1 MDRTE
6 LIAATAI
13 LLFGAFGLGFVT
25 HWLVSRLSHV
35 SRHDLDEFDRMA
47 EALHHAEEQRD
58 ASRVRRKAA
67 EANLG
72 AVSADLEA
80 ALAALEESRAD
91 ADELRAFI
99 AAESLGRR

>member
-6 LIAATAI
+6 LIATTAI
-13 LLFGAFGLGFVT
+13 LLFAAFGLGFVT

-58 ASRVRRKAA
+58 ASRARRLAA
-67 EANLG
+67 EAELG
-72 AVSADLEA
+72 DVAADLEA
-80 ALAALEESRAD
+80 ALAALAESRAE
-91 ADELRAFI
+91 AEELRAFI
-99 AAESLGRR
+99 ADENLGRR

>member
-1 MDRTE
+1 MDRTD

-13 LLFGAFGLGFVT
+13 LLFAAFGLGFLT
-25 HWLVSRLSHV
+25 HWLVARLSHV

-58 ASRVRRKAA
+58 ASRARRKVA
-67 EANLG
+67 EAQL
-72 AVSADLEA
+72 ADVAADLEA
-80 ALAALEESRAD
+80 ALAALEESRAE

-99 AAESLGRR
+99 AAENLGQR

>member
-13 LLFGAFGLGFVT
+13 LLFAAFGLGFVT
-25 HWLVSRLSHV
+25 HWLVTRLSHV

-58 ASRVRRKAA
+58 ASRARRRAA
-67 EANLG
+67 ETELG
-72 AVSADLEA
+72 DVAADLEV
-80 ALAALEESRAD
+80 ALAALAESRAE
-91 ADELRAFI
+91 AEELRAFI
-99 AAESLGRR
+99 ADENLGRR

>member
-6 LIAATAI
+6 LIATTAI
-13 LLFGAFGLGFVT
+13 LLFAAFGLGFVT

-58 ASRVRRKAA
+58 ASRTRRKAA
-67 EANLG
+67 EAELG
-72 AVSADLEA
+72 DVAADLEA
-80 ALAALEESRAD
+80 ALAALAESRAE
-91 ADELRAFI
+91 AEELRAFI
-99 AAESLGRR
+99 ADENLGRR

>member
-13 LLFGAFGLGFVT
+13 LLFAAFGLGFVT
-25 HWLVSRLSHV
+25 HWLVTRLSHV

-58 ASRVRRKAA
+58 ASRARRRTA
-67 EANLG
+67 ETELG
-72 AVSADLEA
+72 DVAADLEA
-80 ALAALEESRAD
+80 ALAALAESRAE
-91 ADELRAFI
+91 AEELRAFI
-99 AAESLGRR
+99 ADENLGRR